1 MAGSLPH
8 EMGLLHS
15 VSEPCHDRLSDDR
28 LSDDRLPDDRL
39 SEALNDA
46 LPAFS

>member
-15 VSEPCHDRLSDDR
+15 VSEPCHDRLP
-28 LSDDRLPDDRL
+28 DDRLPDDRL

>member
-8 EMGLLHS
+8 EMGLPHS
-15 VSEPCHDRLSDDR
+15 VSEPCHDRLSE
-28 LSDDRLPDDRL
+28 DRLPDDRL
-39 SEALNDA
+39 PEPLNDA